1 VPLNGVQSHQTNEDV
16 AMTAVMAPQR
26 PAWVPSDL
34 YPFTDRWIE
43 IKGNL
48 VHYVDEGAGPP
59 LLLLHGNPSWSFA
72 YRGVIKRLSESF
84 RCVALDYPGFG
95 MSVARGTYDFRPASH
110 AQVVDS
116 FVERLGLDGLTIFGY
131 DWGGPIGLWFAGRRP
146 ARVRA
151 LVLGNTWAWPATE
164 RSLRFFSAVMGGPLA
179 TLLVDRLNL
188 FINVFLQGGVRRRR
202 LGAAEMSAY
211 RGPFPRGRRRPMRV
225 LPREIVASRAFLQE
239 VEAGL
244 ARLSDK
250 PVLLTWAD
258 RDVAF
263 KDRERVRFEG
273 RFAHHRTVILPNTGH
288 EIAEDAPGDVADA
301 IEAWWIEDV
310 EGLRLPEA
318 EPSGTTLPAAA
329 R

>member
-1 VPLNGVQSHQTNEDV
+1 
-16 AMTAVMAPQR
+16 MTAVMAPQR
-26 PAWVPSDL
+26 PVWVPSDL

-48 VHYVDEGAGPP
+48 VHYIDEGAGPP

-72 YRGVIKRLSESF
+72 YRGVIRRLSGSF

-95 MSVARGTYDFRPASH
+95 MSVARGTFDYRPASH
-110 AQVVDS
+110 AQIVDS

-151 LVLGNTWAWPATE
+151 LILGNTWAWPATE
-164 RSLRFFSAVMGGPLA
+164 RNLRLFSALVGGPLA
-179 TLLVDRLNL
+179 PLLVDRLNV
-188 FINVFLQGGVRRRR
+188 FINVFLQGGVKRRK
-202 LGAAEMSAY
+202 LSAKEMAAY
-211 RGPFPRGRRRPMRV
+211 RGPFPRGRRQPMRV

-239 VEAGL
+239 VESGL

-250 PVLLTWAD
+250 PVLITWAD
-258 RDVAF
+258 RDPAF
-263 KDRERVRFEG
+263 KDLELQRFEALFP
-273 RFAHHRTVILPNTGH
+273 RHRTVTLANTGH
-288 EIAEDAPGDVADA
+288 EIAEDAPDEIADA

-318 EPSGTTLPAAA
+318 EPSGRVPAAA
-329 R
+329 G

>member
-1 VPLNGVQSHQTNEDV
+1 
-16 AMTAVMAPQR
+16 MTAVMAPQR

-34 YPFTDRWIE
+34 YPFTDRYIE

-72 YRGVIKRLSESF
+72 YRGVIRRLSDAF

-95 MSVARGTYDFRPASH
+95 LSVARESYDFRPASH
-110 AQVVDS
+110 AQVVES
-116 FVERLGLDGLTIFGY
+116 FVEHLGLDGLTIFGY

-151 LVLGNTWAWPATE
+151 VVLGNTWAWPTSE
-164 RSLRFFSAVMGGPLA
+164 RSLRLFSALLGGPLA
-179 TLLVDRLNL
+179 PLLVDRLNL
-188 FINVFLQGGVRRRR
+188 FINVFLQGGVRRRK
-202 LGAAEMSAY
+202 LSAAEMAAY

-225 LPREIVASRAFLQE
+225 FPREIVASRAFLRE
-239 VEAGL
+239 VESGL

-250 PVLLTWAD
+250 PVLITWAD

-263 KDRERVRFEG
+263 KDRERLRFEEL
-273 RFAHHRTVILPNTGH
+273 FTHHRTVILRNTGH
-288 EIAEDAPGDVADA
+288 EIAEDAPDDIADA

-310 EGLRLPEA
+310 EGLRRPEA
-318 EPSGTTLPAAA
+318 EPSGTALTAAA